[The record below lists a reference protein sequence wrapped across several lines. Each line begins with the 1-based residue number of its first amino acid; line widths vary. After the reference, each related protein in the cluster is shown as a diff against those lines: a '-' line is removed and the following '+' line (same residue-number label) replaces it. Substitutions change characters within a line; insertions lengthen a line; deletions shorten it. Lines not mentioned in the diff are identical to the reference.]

1 MLEESF
7 PLTAALVDRLIAEAR
22 EEVRSFVKPADQY
35 REPKLVIAR
44 YTAAI
49 AVNFT
54 DWLGKTYPWA
64 RHEIAQY
71 ALKDNLRCEQSQD
84 HVGMLLNFT
93 KGAGV
98 RVMAEDFEWV
108 AEPVEAIRK
117 LLGRV
122 CDAGFTG
129 LAILAILE
137 NTSQV
142 FIPVLEEMGK
152 TLGVTDLTYT
162 RVHGEAD
169 VEHSDA
175 FIKALRAE
183 WTMGHRDTQALA
195 CDALDAVLGLL
206 HRIFEEVPTTA

>member
-1 MLEESF
+1 MSKESF
-7 PLTAALVDRLIAEAR
+7 PLTSALVDGLITDAR
-22 EEVRSFVKPADQY
+22 GRVRSFVKPAAQY
-35 REPKLVIAR
+35 RDPKLVIAR

-54 DWLGKTYPWA
+54 DWIGKTYPWA
-64 RHEIAQY
+64 RHEIAQH

-84 HVGMLLNFT
+84 HVGMLLDFA
-93 KGAGV
+93 KAAGV
-98 RVMAEDFEWV
+98 RVTAEDFARV

-122 CDAGFTG
+122 RDAGFTG

-137 NTSQV
+137 NTSEM

-175 FIKALRAE
+175 FIRALKAE
-183 WTMGHRDTQALA
+183 WTMGYRDTQAQI
-195 CDALDAVLGLL
+195 CDAFDAAVKLL
-206 HRIFEEVPTTA
+206 RRIFEEVPTTA